1 MTTLLQPASPDI
13 RMFPDGRMDGKNAA
27 AYLGL
32 TQKSLA
38 IMRSLGNGPAF
49 FKLGGKCFYM
59 RADLDAWIQSR
70 RATSTADYRVKQ
82 RQAQQNA
89 VA

>member
-1 MTTLLQPASPDI
+1 MTTTIEPTSDI
-13 RMFPDGRMDGKNAA
+13 RMFPDGRMDGRNAA

-32 TQKSLA
+32 TVKALA

-59 RADLDAWIQSR
+59 REDLDAWVASR
-70 RATSTADYRVKQ
+70 RATSTADYRAK
-82 RQAQQNA
+82 RQAQNQA